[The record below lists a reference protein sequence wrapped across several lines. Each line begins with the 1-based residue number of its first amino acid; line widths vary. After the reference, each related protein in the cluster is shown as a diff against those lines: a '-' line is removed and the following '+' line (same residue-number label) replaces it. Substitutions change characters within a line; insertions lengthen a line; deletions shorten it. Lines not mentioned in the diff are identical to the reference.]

1 MPARIDT
8 PELLDMD
15 GGSDED
21 VKANFADMWRINR
34 YLGGV
39 QALTQH
45 LYPRLLAQEGT
56 TTLVD
61 IGTGAGDI
69 GAVISEW
76 ACRRGLNLNL
86 WGLDLSARNLRL
98 TRLLANA
105 NPHPPAPTLAIFAGS
120 VRQQPLHRE
129 GEKIQKILRGKKHS
143 PTASLMRNVSNVPFD
158 TRLQADAL
166 RLPFKAGSVD
176 YYISSLFLHHL
187 SPDKLKTLLA
197 TTFQAANKGI
207 IMSDLTRGWLPQMA
221 FKLGQPIFARNFLT
235 RHDGLVSIR
244 RAYTPDEL
252 LTLAREAGLPKAH
265 IYRHWGWRMTL
276 VVEK

>member
-1 MPARIDT
+1 MASFNSSDFFTGVSGFTPARSNT
-8 PELLDMD
+8 PELLDM
-15 GGSDED
+15 GVGSDED
-21 VKANFADMWRINR
+21 VQANFADMWRINR
-34 YLGGV
+34 YLGGL

-45 LYPRLLAQEGT
+45 LYPRLLAQEDT

-69 GAVISEW
+69 GAAISGW
-76 ACRRGLNLNL
+76 ACRHGLDLNV

-98 TRLLANA
+98 TQNLSGA
-105 NPHPPAPTLAIFAGS
+105 
-120 VRQQPLHRE
+120 
-129 GEKIQKILRGKKHS
+129 
-143 PTASLMRNVSNVPFD
+143 PFD

-166 RLPFKAGSVD
+166 YLPFKAGSVD

-187 SPDKLKTLLA
+187 SPDKLKKLLA

-207 IMSDLTRGWLPQMA
+207 IMSDLRRGWLPQIA

-235 RHDGLVSIR
+235 RHHGLVSIR

-252 LTLAREAGLPKAH
+252 LSLAHEAGLSNER

>member
-1 MPARIDT
+1 MASVKRLDFVAASSRWLAT
-8 PELLDMD
+8 RSDSPELLDM
-15 GGSDED
+15 GVGSDED

-39 QALTQH
+39 QALTHH
-45 LYPRLLAQEGT
+45 LYPRLLGQAGT
-56 TTLVD
+56 TTIVD

-69 GAVISEW
+69 DAVISNW
-76 ACRRGLNLNL
+76 AHKHGLDLNV

-98 TRLLANA
+98 TR
-105 NPHPPAPTLAIFAGS
+105 
-120 VRQQPLHRE
+120 
-129 GEKIQKILRGKKHS
+129 S
-143 PTASLMRNVSNVPFD
+143 PSSALFD

-166 RLPFKAGSVD
+166 YLPFKAGSVD

-187 SPDKLKTLLA
+187 SPDKLKKLLA
-197 TTFQAANKGI
+197 TTFQATNKGI
-207 IMSDLTRGWLPQMA
+207 IMSDLTRGWLPQVA

-244 RAYTPDEL
+244 RAYTPNEL
-252 LTLAREAGLPKAH
+252 LSLAQEAGLSNGR

-276 VVEK
+276 VAEK

>member
-1 MPARIDT
+1 MASVKRLDFAAVPSKWLPARSDS
-8 PELLDMD
+8 PELLDI
-15 GGSDED
+15 GVGSDED
-21 VKANFADMWRINR
+21 VQANFADMWRINR

-45 LYPRLLAQEGT
+45 LYPRLLAHAGT

-69 GAVISEW
+69 GAVISGW
-76 ACRRGLNLNL
+76 AGRRGLHLKV

-98 TRLLANA
+98 TR
-105 NPHPPAPTLAIFAGS
+105 
-120 VRQQPLHRE
+120 
-129 GEKIQKILRGKKHS
+129 
-143 PTASLMRNVSNVPFD
+143 SLSGAAFD

-166 RLPFKAGSVD
+166 HLPFKAGSVD

-187 SPDKLKTLLA
+187 SPDNLKKLLA

-207 IMSDLTRGWLPQMA
+207 IMSDLTRGWLPQIA
-221 FKLGQPIFARNFLT
+221 FKLGQPIFARSFLT

-252 LTLAREAGLPKAH
+252 LTLAQEAGLPNAH